1 MIFAENMYL
10 ISMLTGIVDGGGPV
24 TFGVAQFSLTECVVY
39 ICICCMRCVN
49 AFVFANMLM
58 MSKCKLYLYLYL

>member
-1 MIFAENMYL
+1 MFVFFYDLCREHV
-10 ISMLTGIVDGGGPV
+10 SMVTGIVDGGGPV
-24 TFGVAQFSLTECVVY
+24 TFGVAQFSLTECVVH
-39 ICICCMRCVN
+39 ICIN

>member
-1 MIFAENMYL
+1 MIFAENMHL

-24 TFGVAQFSLTECVVY
+24 TFGVAQFSLTECLHLYLLYV
-39 ICICCMRCVN
+39 CCVLLY

-58 MSKCKLYLYLYL
+58 MSKCKLYL